1 MKNKKSFKY
10 LSEGK
15 SYARRSFHLINGNVK
30 SRKIAYFKLKQSLSF
45 SELCNATDFLINNLH
60 TSRKELLIGKPL
72 PKNYSELGFLSE
84 FPLLGL
90 YEREVLNPVELTSE
104 LNLVL
109 IGIREYKYEINL
121 FLKYK
126 NTYETYLLTGDY
138 EGAEMQLTK
147 IENEICFSLWSLENR
162 FVLKELSGKAS
173 ENKEFLS
180 QFNDINKSQGITK
193 HLAHYLS
200 LRAEHSLSINRY
212 FNDLELSLDNLK
224 ETNTKEAFQNY
235 YRFKLTFLNHLDF
248 NNYGEIIALDFSHSI
263 IDRYLNLLKVLT
275 NLLAVSSYLDETKE
289 NKIALKNYLQ
299 NRINYLIRKIEDPVL
314 YKLKLLSGETIFPA
328 FDVKKSQQEIK
339 IIDNYTSGLYDVAE
353 NELQKLLIV
362 NPQQF
367 DLYILYIKSLIYQK
381 KSFIPVGNKKSLQNE
396 ILNDLY
402 KIISVTINPDQAALN
417 LLRIANN
424 ITSCSLSY
432 GITDFVYFQTQGKQE
447 RKLLSRISYNIAN
460 PIIYDVFTEDIDKLN
475 FLNMLS
481 EKFPNS
487 ITVEFF
493 QERLKGLDYLIKYE
507 KKIPEGKF
515 KVELARKYQE
525 KNDFL
530 NAVKEWEFLIFNYKD
545 TAPILET
552 AIVNLFQCYLKLDQ
566 PNKCIDLF
574 VDNFFFNNHIID
586 KIEVQE
592 LLNKIHSNKFR
603 NVDKGINLPIFYTIV
618 DADVVETH
626 IAFELFNNSCGVE
639 KPSQL
644 LSRIGEFNE
653 KKFMFFLE
661 NTCSP
666 KVLMHSTFIDNSK
679 ERLEERL
686 SIANFIREKDQNN
699 KNVVSEIKS
708 IQNILVIQQGL
719 IDLDESKIYVNE
731 QGIIENEL
739 QDFQAIYERF
749 EIISGI
755 TGNKKLLLLEG
766 GKLTTYSSQENTELE
781 KIEYSNNPVF
791 DIYIELFN
799 AVKDKFLNSQFGIVA
814 YLSTRIRH
822 GVLVGELRPIFENH
836 QLITLKEGN
845 SSKYRRN
852 NYWDFVYNSYG
863 LSHEEKE
870 QIQIILGDFASK
882 IDGIIFDL
890 IKKHLQ
896 VYKPEVNEEGWFNYE
911 FDPNELWYHS
921 ILSIKSE
928 NFESFVQGIFD
939 VLWLRTDENLK
950 FIRNKI
956 GNDILTQF
964 NTSFDELEREIIHHL
979 GEQNSEP
986 ILKSIKDCSTEIQT
1000 VIQKISRWFKRSEIK
1015 AADFKLSELINIV
1028 AEYTSKSSWQ
1038 KRLHLTKEVHFD
1050 CNVKGEYKTHF
1061 ADLIRIFLENI
1072 IKHSNENAF
1081 DLKCKI
1087 SIQLEKENIL
1097 KITIEN
1103 DITNTDSIEELKSV
1117 WNGNTP
1123 NINKLIDEGKS
1134 GYHKAFKILTSD
1146 LRCSKN
1152 ECLKTSI
1159 SEDENLFSVLLSIDI
1174 KDLKL

>member
-1 MKNKKSFKY
+1 MKKKNKSI
-10 LSEGK
+10 SEGV
-15 SYARRSFHLINGNVK
+15 SYSRANFHLINGNAQK
-30 SRKIAYFKLKQSLSF
+30 RNIAYFQLKQNLPF
-45 SELCNATDFLINNLH
+45 PELCNAVDFLTNNLH
-60 TSRKELLIGKPL
+60 TSKKELLLGKPL
-72 PKNYSELGFLSE
+72 PENYSELGFLKE

-90 YEREVLNPVELTSE
+90 YSNSTLTSVELTSE

-109 IGIREYKYEINL
+109 IGIRKYKYEINL

-126 NTYETYLLTGDY
+126 ETYEAYLLTGDY
-138 EGAEMQLTK
+138 ENADKQLAK
-147 IENEICFSLWSLENR
+147 IETEICYSLWSLENR

-173 ENKEFLS
+173 ENKELLG
-180 QFNDINKSQGITK
+180 QFNETNNSKGVTK
-193 HLAHYLS
+193 YLAHYLS

-212 FNDLELSLDNLK
+212 FNDLELSLNNLK
-224 ETNTKEAFQNY
+224 DTNIKEAFQNY
-235 YRFKLTFLNHLDF
+235 YRFKLTFLNHIDF
-248 NNYGEIIALDFSHSI
+248 SNYGEIIALDFSHSI
-263 IDRYLNLLKVLT
+263 IDRYLNLTKVLT

-289 NKIALKNYLQ
+289 KKVALKNYLQ

-314 YKLKLLSGETIFPA
+314 YKLKLLSGEAIFPA
-328 FDVKKSQQEIK
+328 FDIKKSQNEIK

-353 NELQKLLIV
+353 KELQKLLLV
-362 NPQQF
+362 NPTQF
-367 DLYILYIKSLIYQK
+367 DLYVLYINSLIYQK
-381 KSFIPVGNKKSLQNE
+381 KIFVPVGNKKSLQNE
-396 ILNDLY
+396 ILNDLF
-402 KIISVTINPDQAALN
+402 KIISVTTNPDQAAMN

-432 GITDFVYFQTQGKQE
+432 GITDFVYFQTQGKKE

-460 PIIYDVFTEDIDKLN
+460 PIIYDVFTEDADKLN

-487 ITVEFF
+487 ITVKFF
-493 QERLKGLDYLIKYE
+493 QEKLKGLDYLIKYE

-530 NAVKEWEFLIFNYKD
+530 NAVKEWEFLISNYKD

-566 PNKCIDLF
+566 PNRCIELF
-574 VDNFFFNNHIID
+574 VDSFFFNNHIID
-586 KIEVQE
+586 KIEVHE
-592 LLNKIHSNKFR
+592 LLSKIHSNKFR

-644 LSRIGEFNE
+644 LSKISEFDE

-661 NTCSP
+661 YTCSP
-666 KVLMHSTFIDNSK
+666 KVLMHSTFINNSK

-686 SIANFIREKDQNN
+686 SIANFIREKAPSN
-699 KNVVSEIKS
+699 KNIIAEIKN
-708 IQNILVIQQGL
+708 IDNILVIQQGL

-731 QGIIENEL
+731 QGIVENEL
-739 QDFQAIYERF
+739 QEYRAVYERF
-749 EIISGI
+749 EVISRI
-755 TGNKKLLLLEG
+755 TDKGKLLILEG
-766 GKLTTYSSQENTELE
+766 GKLTTYSSQENTEME

-791 DIYIELFN
+791 DIYMELFN

-822 GVLVGELRPIFENH
+822 GVLVGELRPIFETHN
-836 QLITLKEGN
+836 LITLKEGN
-845 SSKYRRN
+845 SSNYRRN
-852 NYWDFVYNSYG
+852 NHWDIIYNSY
-863 LSHEEKE
+863 SKEQKE
-870 QIQIILGDFASK
+870 QIQITLSDFASK
-882 IDGIIFDL
+882 IDGVIFDL

-896 VYKPEVNEEGWFNYE
+896 VYKAESNEEGWFNYE
-911 FDPNELWYHS
+911 FDLNELWYHS
-921 ILSIKSE
+921 VAAIYSQS
-928 NFESFVQGIFD
+928 FEDFVQGIFE
-939 VLWLRTDENLK
+939 VLWIRTDENLK
-950 FIRNKI
+950 YIREKI
-956 GNDILTQF
+956 QNDVLTQF
-964 NTSFDELEREIIHHL
+964 NTYFDELERQIINQL

-986 ILKSIKDCSTEIQT
+986 IRKAIKDCSTEVQT

-1038 KRLHLTKEVHFD
+1038 KRLQLTREINFD
-1050 CNVKGEYKTHF
+1050 CNIKGEYKTHF

-1072 IKHSNENAF
+1072 IKHSSENVF

-1087 SIQLEKENIL
+1087 ASQLEQENIL
-1097 KITIEN
+1097 KITVEN
-1103 DITNTDSIEELKSV
+1103 EITDENSIEILRSI
-1117 WNGNTP
+1117 WNENAPDTS
-1123 NINKLIDEGKS
+1123 KLINEGKS

-1152 ECLKTSI
+1152 ECLKTNI
-1159 SEDENLFSVLLSIDI
+1159 SEDEKLFSVLLSINI
-1174 KDLKL
+1174 TDLKL

>member
-1 MKNKKSFKY
+1 MKKVIKNI
-10 LSEGK
+10 SEGK
-15 SYARRSFHLINGNVK
+15 SYARANFHLINGTAQKRN
-30 SRKIAYFKLKQSLSF
+30 IAYFKLKQSLPF
-45 SELCNATDFLINNLH
+45 PELCTAVDFLSNTLH
-60 TSRKELLIGKPL
+60 KSRKELLLGKPL
-72 PKNYSELGFLSE
+72 PENYSELGLLKE

-90 YEREVLNPVELTSE
+90 YTDEGLTPVELASE

-109 IGIREYKYEINL
+109 IGIRKYKYEINL

-126 NTYETYLLTGDY
+126 ETYETFLLTGDY
-138 EGAEMQLTK
+138 ENAEKQLTK
-147 IENEICFSLWSLENR
+147 IETEICHSLWTLENR

-180 QFNDINKSQGITK
+180 QFNETNNSKGITK
-193 HLAHYLS
+193 YLAHYLS

-212 FNDLELSLDNLK
+212 FNDLEISLNNLK
-224 ETNTKEAFQNY
+224 GTDTREAFQNY
-235 YRFKLTFLNHLDF
+235 YRFKLTFLNHIDF
-248 NNYGEIIALDFSHSI
+248 SNYGEIIALDFSHSI
-263 IDRYLNLLKVLT
+263 IDRYLNLTKVLT

-289 NKIALKNYLQ
+289 KKIALKNYLQ
-299 NRINYLIRKIEDPVL
+299 NRINYLIRKIDDPVL
-314 YKLKLLSGETIFPA
+314 YKLKLLSGEALFPA
-328 FDVKKSQQEIK
+328 FDIKKSQQEIK
-339 IIDNYTSGLYDVAE
+339 IIDNYTSGLYDIAE
-353 NELQKLLIV
+353 KELQKLLLV
-362 NPQQF
+362 NPTQF
-367 DLYILYIKSLIYQK
+367 DLYVLYIKSLIYQK

-396 ILNDLY
+396 ILNDLF
-402 KIISVTINPDQAALN
+402 KIISVTTNPDQAAMN

-424 ITSCSLSY
+424 ITSSSLSY

-460 PIIYDVFTEDIDKLN
+460 PIIYDVFTEDADKLN

-530 NAVKEWEFLIFNYKD
+530 NAAKEWEFLISNYRD

-566 PNKCIDLF
+566 PNKCIELF
-574 VDNFFFNNHIID
+574 VDSFFFNNHIID
-586 KIEVQE
+586 KIEVRE

-644 LSRIGEFNE
+644 LNRISEFDE

-661 NTCSP
+661 HTCSP
-666 KVLMHSTFIDNSK
+666 RVLMHSTFIDNSK

-686 SIANFIREKDQNN
+686 SIANVIREKVPNN
-699 KNVVSEIKS
+699 KNIISEIKS

-739 QDFQAIYERF
+739 QEYKAIYERF
-749 EIISGI
+749 EVISRI
-755 TGNKKLLLLEG
+755 TDKGKVFLLKGGNLI
-766 GKLTTYSSQENTELE
+766 TYSSQENTELE

-791 DIYIELFN
+791 DIYMELFN
-799 AVKDKFLNSQFGIVA
+799 SVKDKFLHSQFGIVA

-822 GVLVGELRPIFENH
+822 GVLVGELRPIFETHN
-836 QLITLKEGN
+836 LITLKEGS

-852 NYWDFVYNSYG
+852 VYWDIVYSNYSQV
-863 LSHEEKE
+863 SQTQKE
-870 QIQIILGDFASK
+870 QIQITLSDFASK
-882 IDGIIFDL
+882 IDGVIFDL

-911 FDPNELWYHS
+911 FDLNELWYHS
-921 ILSIKSE
+921 VAAIYSE
-928 NFESFVQGIFD
+928 SFEDFVQGIFE
-939 VLWLRTDENLK
+939 VLWVRTDENLK
-950 FIRNKI
+950 LIREKI
-956 GNDILTQF
+956 QNDILNQF
-964 NTSFDELEREIIHHL
+964 NTYFEELERQIISQL

-986 ILKSIKDCSTEIQT
+986 IRKSIKDCSTEIQT

-1038 KRLHLTKEVHFD
+1038 KRLQLTRETHFD
-1050 CNVKGEYKTHF
+1050 CNIKGEYKTHF

-1072 IKHSNENAF
+1072 IKHSSENAF
-1081 DLKCKI
+1081 DLKCRI
-1087 SIQLEKENIL
+1087 SSQLEQENIL
-1097 KITIEN
+1097 KMTIEN
-1103 DITNTDSIEELKSV
+1103 DITDKNSIEALRSV

-1123 NINKLIDEGKS
+1123 DTDKLINEGKS

-1159 SEDENLFSVLLSIDI
+1159 SEDEKLFSVSLSINV
-1174 KDLKL
+1174 KDLTL

>member
-1 MKNKKSFKY
+1 MKKVNKNI
-10 LSEGK
+10 SEGK
-15 SYARRSFHLINGNVK
+15 SYARANFHLINGSAQ
-30 SRKIAYFKLKQSLSF
+30 SRNIAYFKLKRGLPF
-45 SELCNATDFLINNLH
+45 PELCNAVDFLTNNLH
-60 TSRKELLIGKPL
+60 TSRKELLLGNPL
-72 PKNYSELGFLSE
+72 PENYSELGLLKE

-90 YEREVLNPVELTSE
+90 YTDEGLTPVELASE

-109 IGIREYKYEINL
+109 IGIRKYKYEINL
-121 FLKYK
+121 FIKYK
-126 NTYETYLLTGDY
+126 ETYETYLLTGDY
-138 EGAEMQLTK
+138 ENAEKQLTK
-147 IENEICFSLWSLENR
+147 IESDICHSLWSLENR

-180 QFNDINKSQGITK
+180 QFNETNNSKGITK
-193 HLAHYLS
+193 YLAHYLS

-212 FNDLELSLDNLK
+212 FNDLELSLNNLK
-224 ETNTKEAFQNY
+224 DTDTRKAFQNY
-235 YRFKLTFLNHLDF
+235 YRFKLTFLNHIDF
-248 NNYGEIIALDFSHSI
+248 SNYGEIIALDFSHSI
-263 IDRYLNLLKVLT
+263 IDRYLNLTKVLT
-275 NLLAVSSYLDETKE
+275 NLLAVSSYLDENEDKK
-289 NKIALKNYLQ
+289 KILKSYLQ
-299 NRINYLIRKIEDPVL
+299 NRVNYLIRKIDDPVL
-314 YKLKLLSGETIFPA
+314 YKLKLLSGAAIFPA
-328 FDVKKSQQEIK
+328 FDIRKSQNEIK

-353 NELQKLLIV
+353 KELQNLLLL
-362 NPQQF
+362 NPTQF
-367 DLYILYIKSLIYQK
+367 DLYMLYIKSLIYQK
-381 KSFIPVGNKKSLQNE
+381 KSFIPVGNKKSVQNE
-396 ILNDLY
+396 ILNDLF
-402 KIISVTINPDQAALN
+402 KIISVTINPDQAAMN

-432 GITDFVYFQTQGKQE
+432 GITDFVYFQTQGKKE

-460 PIIYDVFTEDIDKLN
+460 PIIYDVFTEDVDKLN

-481 EKFPNS
+481 KKFPDS

-530 NAVKEWEFLIFNYKD
+530 NASKEWEFLISNYKD
-545 TAPILET
+545 TTPILET

-574 VDNFFFNNHIID
+574 VESFFFNNHIIN
-586 KIEVQE
+586 KIEVRE
-592 LLNKIHSNKFR
+592 LLKKIHSNKFR

-618 DADVVETH
+618 EADVVENH
-626 IAFELFNNSCGVE
+626 IAFELFNNFYGVE

-644 LSRIGEFNE
+644 LSRIGEFDE

-661 NTCSP
+661 YTCSP
-666 KVLMHSTFIDNSK
+666 RVLMHSTFIENSK

-686 SIANFIREKDQNN
+686 SIANFTREKNPNN
-699 KNVVSEIKS
+699 KNIIAEIKN

-739 QDFQAIYERF
+739 QEYKAIYERF
-749 EIISGI
+749 EVISRI
-755 TGNKKLLLLEG
+755 TDKGKVFLLKG
-766 GKLTTYSSQENTELE
+766 GTLTTYSSQENTELE

-791 DIYIELFN
+791 DIYMELFN

-822 GVLVGELRPIFENH
+822 GVLVGELRPIFETHN
-836 QLITLKEGN
+836 LITLKEGN

-852 NYWDFVYNSYG
+852 VYWDLMYSNYSQAQ
-863 LSHEEKE
+863 KE
-870 QIQIILGDFASK
+870 QIQITLNDFASK
-882 IDGIIFDL
+882 IDGVIFDL

-896 VYKPEVNEEGWFNYE
+896 VFKSEINEEGWFNYE
-911 FDPNELWYHS
+911 FDLNELWLHS
-921 ILSIKSE
+921 VIAIKTK
-928 NFESFVQGIFD
+928 NFEEFVQGIFL
-939 VLWLRTDENLK
+939 VLWQRTDENLK
-950 FIRNKI
+950 FIRDKI
-956 GNDILTQF
+956 QNDVLNQF
-964 NTSFDELEREIIHHL
+964 NTYFNELEREIINQL
-979 GEQNSEP
+979 GEQISEP
-986 ILKSIKDCSTEIQT
+986 IRKSIKDCSTEIQT
-1000 VIQKISRWFKRSEIK
+1000 VIQKISRWFRRSEIK

-1028 AEYTSKSSWQ
+1028 AEYVTKSSWQ
-1038 KRLHLTKEVHFD
+1038 KRLQLSREIDFD
-1050 CNVKGEYKTHF
+1050 CTIKGEYKTHF

-1072 IKHSNENAF
+1072 IKHSSENVF
-1081 DLKCKI
+1081 ELKCKI
-1087 SIQLEKENIL
+1087 SSQIKQENIL

-1103 DITNTDSIEELKSV
+1103 DITDKIFVEALKSI

-1123 NINKLIDEGKS
+1123 DIDKLINEGKS
-1134 GYHKAFKILTSD
+1134 GYHKAYKILTSD

-1152 ECLKTSI
+1152 ECLKTRI
-1159 SEDENLFSVLLSIDI
+1159 SEDEDQFSVLLTIDI